1 MEATSIL
8 STEPVEMDSD
18 VQGIDSAPSRGP
30 QERIQG
36 YAVRASE
43 VTFRPGERIM
53 SS

>member
-18 VQGIDSAPSRGP
+18 VKESTALLREGLRSEFKDDT
-30 QERIQG
+30 
-36 YAVRASE
+36 VRASE